1 MYRYAQIIPGN
12 GAVVG
17 DSHLSGPVNFPNMI
31 PIPEDFDLTNKKY
44 VNGEWQQYIPPEPEP
59 VEEEPTEQELINAEI
74 LLNQA
79 EILSNQSATD
89 EVLAEILLN
98 QMGG

>member
-1 MYRYAQIIPGN
+1 MYRYAQINTDTGMI
-12 GAVVG
+12 VG
-17 DSHLSGPVNFPNMI
+17 DSWLSGEVNHPNLIAI
-31 PIPEDFDLTNKKY
+31 PDDFDITGKRY
-44 VNGEWQQYIPPEPEP
+44 ANGEWVDYTPEP
-59 VEEEPTEQELINAEI
+59 VAPEPTEQERVSAEI